1 MALTRIKTNQITDG
15 AVTTAK
21 IDSNA
26 VTAAKLAN
34 NLTYGS
40 DLTVS
45 GNLTVQGTTVAVQ
58 TSNTRVT
65 DAVITLAEGG
75 DGSVDA
81 GLLID
86 RGAGEV
92 ASSTAN
98 QAILWDESANQFVM
112 ADVGTDDGDATTNL
126 TIGAYANLQ
135 IAELTATGATAG
147 NVQVGVTGDNE
158 IDTSSGNLTIDSA
171 GGTITLD
178 DNVVIS
184 GTLDASSGNLTTN
197 VSNTQVMFS
206 SSGVI
211 TGSSSLVW
219 DGTDLTVGSAVVS
232 DLTSGRVVLAGT
244 SGAIE
249 DSGNLTFDGSTLD
262 VTGAVTASGAV
273 TGGSLTD
280 GTATISSGALSGATT
295 GGFSSNVTVGGTL
308 GVTGTTTAGIV
319 NLSGLLSADG
329 GIDVDGA
336 FTVADTTGNVSTSGT
351 LSSGAATL
359 SSAAVSD
366 LTNNRIVIAGTSGEL
381 EDNANLTFDG
391 TTFEVGGGYGATG
404 LDIAMD
410 GNISTNGTLTVDGTS
425 TLGVINASGLAS
437 LDAGIDVD
445 GAFTVADTT
454 GNVATTGTL
463 SAGAS
468 TLSSAAVSDLTNNRI
483 VIAGTSG
490 ELEDDANLTFDGTT
504 FEVGGGYGAT
514 GLDIAMDGNVSTNGS
529 LTVDGTSTL
538 GVINASGLASL
549 DGGIDVDGA
558 FTVADGNGNIGTT
571 GTLNVDGATTLNG
584 AVTLGDAS
592 GDAITVT
599 GTATFGASADF
610 DSGFTVAAAQ
620 TIDVGANKITNVAD
634 PVSNQDAATKAYVDS
649 EVSSG
654 SALAIAGDSGT
665 DTVTV
670 GTDTMT
676 FAGTANEIVT
686 AVTDN
691 TITIGLPDDVTIAGN
706 LTVSGT
712 TTTVNSTTTELE
724 DPVMRLGTSGL
735 SSDGGKDRGI
745 EFLYYDGSEQTG
757 FFGWDNSAD
766 AFVFLTGATNASE
779 VFSGTAGAATFGAIT
794 GTTITGTGTA
804 TLNDVAIGGGYGS
817 TGVTISAS
825 GVIQANGAITS
836 DGAITG
842 GSLTDGTAT
851 LSSGALSGATTGAF
865 SSNVTV
871 GGTLGVTGEST
882 LSSATVSDLT
892 DNRIVI
898 AGTSGALED
907 SANLT
912 FDGTTFE
919 VGGGYGA
926 TGLDIAMDGDVSTNG
941 TITADGTITG
951 GSLTDG
957 TATLSSGALSGATT
971 GAFSSNVTVGGTLGV
986 SGESTLASATVS
998 DLTNNRI
1005 VIAGASGALE
1015 DDANLTFDGTTFEV
1029 GGGYGATGL
1038 DIAMDGNISTNGTL
1052 TVDGTSTLG
1061 VVNVSDLASLD
1072 GGIDVDGAFTVAD
1085 TTGNVSTSGT
1095 LTAGNTDVGTL
1106 DASGLAS
1113 LDGGI
1118 DVDGAFTVANTTGN
1132 VSTSGTLGVTGT
1144 STLGV
1149 INASGLASLDG
1160 GIDVDGAFTV
1170 ADTTGNVSTSGTLG
1184 VTGTSTLGVINASG
1198 LASLDGG
1205 IDVDGA
1211 FTVADTSGNVA
1222 TTGTLSAG
1230 ETTLSS
1236 ATVSDLTS
1244 GRVVLA
1250 GTSGAI
1256 EDSGN
1261 LTFDGSTLAL
1271 TGAMTSSGNISI
1283 ADAGSLRVGTGNDFT
1298 INHDGTDTTITNGT
1312 GILAI
1317 NGLATSSIRVN
1328 EAGANVDTVIE
1339 GASNASLFVV
1349 DASGDNVGIGGAP
1362 NANAVFHVNDT
1373 GAMILATG
1381 TTSNRP
1387 LTAVTGMLRFNTT
1400 LNTLEFYDN
1409 SAWASVS
1416 SDFTI
1421 ATSQTFTGDNS
1432 TTDFTL
1438 SSLTGSDS
1446 YTVAG
1451 VFVTLNGVVQE
1462 PTTVYGISGTTLS
1475 FTTAPSSGDL
1485 IEVRKFTTTSTIN
1498 ALADVDGDTQIQ
1510 VEESSDDDTI
1520 RFDIQGTEKMYLNS
1534 TGLTLAGNL
1543 HATGTITADGDIT
1556 LGDASTD
1563 SVTFTA
1569 KVGSNIVPTADSTY
1583 DLGSDPGSSG
1593 QAWANVW
1600 ADTFNGALS
1609 GNATTAT
1616 ALETARNIGGV
1627 SFDGTANIDLPGV
1640 NTAGDQDTSGNAAT
1654 ATLASTVTITANNT
1668 TNETVYLTFV
1678 DGATGTQGLET
1689 DTGLSYNPSTNV
1701 LSTTA
1706 SAAQYADL
1714 AEMYAADE
1722 AIEPGTVVHF
1732 AGDGKVAACDVANC
1746 RAVAGIISTDPAHL
1760 MNSAQEGVAL
1770 ALAGRVPCKVTGP
1783 VAAGDL
1789 MVSAGNG
1796 MAMANN
1802 EAATGT
1808 VIGKAI
1814 EANEGGEGVIE
1825 VLALM
1830 M

>member
-1 MALTRIKTNQITDG
+1 MALTRIKTNQITDL

-21 IDSNA
+21 IANNA
-26 VTAAKLAN
+26 VTAGKLAN

-670 GTDTMT
+670 GTDTLT
-676 FAGTANEIVT
+676 FSGTANEIVT

-1387 LTAVTGMLRFNTT
+1387 LTAVTGMLRFNTSI
-1400 LNTLEFYDN
+1400 NDLEFYNN
-1409 SAWASVS
+1409 SGWTTASV
-1416 SDFTI
+1416 DYTV

>member
-1387 LTAVTGMLRFNTT
+1387 LTAVTGMLRFNTSI
-1400 LNTLEFYDN
+1400 NDLEFYNN
-1409 SAWASVS
+1409 SGWTTASV
-1416 SDFTI
+1416 DYTV

>member
-1387 LTAVTGMLRFNTT
+1387 LTAVTGMLRFNTSI
-1400 LNTLEFYDN
+1400 NDLEFYNN
-1409 SAWASVS
+1409 SGWTTASV
-1416 SDFTI
+1416 DYTV

-1802 EAATGT
+1802 EAAMGT

>member
-1061 VVNVSDLASLD
+1061 VVNVSGLASLD

-1085 TTGNVSTSGT
+1085 TTGNVSTTGT

-1387 LTAVTGMLRFNTT
+1387 LTAVTGMLRFNTSI
-1400 LNTLEFYDN
+1400 NDLEFYNN
-1409 SAWASVS
+1409 SGWTTASV
-1416 SDFTI
+1416 DYTV